1 MAEQKNNQV
10 NITMDAIIVNAPQQQ
25 FARKAYF
32 WRQVNILRQQT
43 GLPINIGYKYHNAR
57 DLEAEYRR
65 LKRRQTQQ
73 NIARQAT
80 QAQQQ
85 RQVRT
90 QQKEIKRNI
99 AREAVQANQRR
110 QARIVR
116 IQQQRDVQRFFMN
129 PRDDAELDIT
139 NIPIREVIPN
149 IVLQP
154 GFLLLLNAEETYW
167 TVNANNMDRIINNLN
182 AEVLEVKEM
191 AGSDAEIV
199 NAIGNPNI
207 RVHFIWRRAG
217 RQRLDGGYLKYY
229 NKLDKI
235 DLSRYGI
242 YKNAD
247 ETDEYKLNCLEIALI
262 NGGIAQ
268 DKIDKLKTMI
278 RTRYVPKINLK
289 IVAKQLQLYIVLKQI
304 NNHKADDY
312 YGDITHQKINIGLID
327 GHYFLIE
334 ETKYTSFCIENYFE
348 LCNQKDF
355 NKIRRKDGKKY
366 KRDKPIYIDS
376 FKLIKILLAKKE
388 THLQE
393 INMTNCGVFSQYSNR
408 SFEYTILPE
417 IDESEAKLCEPN
429 QLMKPK
435 IFLDKYDFK
444 TGISTYHPYEFL
456 YFDFESITDFEYK
469 EKEEVKTRHEQYMIC
484 SETRTGQKKCFIGYS
499 CALKWL
505 QSLDKNYVCIA
516 HNLRYDL
523 QFLIKYLNN
532 VSDMIKTGNKIK
544 SISGEFYNRN
554 TGKTIK
560 LHFKDSYGI
569 ITMPLKK
576 FGKCFNLNVKK
587 EVMPYEIYNKN
598 TINKP
603 FINYKEAEQYL
614 SESNYTEFIKNINEW
629 KLVQGN
635 KFNHIEYARIYCEM
649 DVQVLKKGYEIFRGW
664 MQEVCNLD
672 IDNAVSIPQLANT
685 YGLNR
690 NVFKGC
696 YKISGVARDFIQKC
710 VVGGRCMT
718 RKNKQFKVNHDVDDF
733 DGVSLYPSAMHR
745 IDGFLKGKPK
755 VWHSQVN
762 LNNVDG
768 YFVEIEVE
776 DIKVKRD
783 FPLLSRKNDEGIR
796 IFSNNIRGTGIFVDK
811 TSLEDLVK
819 FQGLKYK
826 ILRGYYFNEGR
837 NITIK
842 AFMKELFEERL
853 KKKNEKNPIQEVYKL
868 IMNAFYGKLIMKPID
883 TNHNFIYGKDKMN
896 EHLSY
901 RFNSIIDYVK
911 ITEGM
916 YIVKESRSI
925 MEHFS
930 MPHCG
935 AEVLS
940 MSKRIMNEVM
950 CLAEDMGIEIYYQDT
965 DSMHIDA
972 RLDKNGK
979 SGVDKLSAAFKKM
992 YGKELVGKNLG
1003 QFHSDFD
1010 FKSDVQPISVESV
1023 YLGKKAYCDKVKVVN
1038 QGIVDYMY
1046 HARMKGIPG
1055 ECVEEEAKKN
1065 YNQNIISMYDD
1076 MLNHKQ
1082 IIFDL
1087 IQFCKFKSEN
1097 NFTTTNHK
1105 EFKRSILF

>member
-1 MAEQKNNQV
+1 
-10 NITMDAIIVNAPQQQ
+10 MDPIIANAPIQQ
-25 FARKAYF
+25 FARKAHF
-32 WRQVNILRQQT
+32 WRYVNILRNQT
-43 GLPINIGYKYHNAR
+43 NLPSHVGYRYFNAR
-57 DLEAEYRR
+57 ELEAEYIR

-73 NIARQAT
+73 NIARQAV
-80 QAQQQ
+80 QVNQQ
-85 RQVRT
+85 RQ
-90 QQKEIKRNI
+90 
-99 AREAVQANQRR
+99 QRIIR
-110 QARIVR
+110 QE
-116 IQQQRDVQRFFMN
+116 QLNNVQRFFMN
-129 PRDDAELDIT
+129 PLADAELNIT

-149 IVLQP
+149 IVLRP
-154 GFLLLLNAEETYW
+154 GFSLLLNAEETYW
-167 TVNANNMDRIINNLN
+167 TVNTNNMDRIINDLN
-182 AEVLEVKEM
+182 AEVLEIKEM
-191 AGSDAEIV
+191 GGSDAQIINV
-199 NAIGNPNI
+199 INNPNI
-207 RVHFIWRRAG
+207 QVKFIWRRAG
-217 RQRLDGGYLKYY
+217 RQRPNGGYLKYY
-229 NKLDKI
+229 NKLDKV

-242 YKNAD
+242 YRNAD
-247 ETDEYKLNCLEIALI
+247 ETNEYKLNCLEIALI
-262 NGGIAQ
+262 NGGITQ
-268 DKIDKLKTMI
+268 DKVDKVKTMI
-278 RTRYVPKINLK
+278 RTRYVPQKDLK
-289 IVAKQLQLYIVLKQI
+289 KVAKQLNIYIVLCSL
-304 NNHKADDY
+304 NNHKDNLY
-312 YGDITHQKINIGLID
+312 YGNKQDPKINLGLID
-327 GHYFLIE
+327 EHYFLIE
-334 ETKYTSFCIENYFE
+334 KTNYTSFCINNYFE
-348 LCNQKDF
+348 VCPFKGIPLNEEKDF
-355 NKIRRKDGKKY
+355 NKIYKKESKKF
-366 KRDKPIYIDS
+366 KRIENRFINSYDIV
-376 FKLIKILLAKKE
+376 KILLAKKE

-393 INMTNCGVFSQYSNR
+393 INMTNCGTFSQYSNR

-417 IDESEAKLCEPN
+417 INESEAKLCEPN

-469 EKEEVKTRHEQYMIC
+469 EEEEVKTRHEQYMIC

-598 TINKP
+598 TINKTL
-603 FINYKEAEQYL
+603 IDYKEAEQHL

-718 RKNKQFKVNHDVDDF
+718 RKNKQFKINHDVDDF

-745 IDGFLKGKPK
+745 MAGFLKGKPK
-755 VWHSQVN
+755 VWNSGID
-762 LNNVDG
+762 LSKVDG
-768 YFVEIEVE
+768 YFIEIEVE

-796 IFSNNIRGTGIFVDK
+796 IFSNDIRGTGIFVDK

-837 NITIK
+837 NITIQ

-853 KKKNEKNPIQEVYKL
+853 KKKSEKNPIQEVYKL

-883 TNHNFIYGKDKMN
+883 TNHSFIYGKDKMN